1 MSREQGTV
9 VACFGRRVIVEDA
22 DGRQRPCLI
31 SGRRLRPVI
40 GDRVLWEELDHPGQ
54 GLVCE
59 ICPRDNSLDRP
70 DRRGKT
76 EVLAANLTQ
85 LIVVVAPMPAP
96 DPFLVDRYLAAA
108 AFMGAR
114 GAVLLNKI
122 DLADPS
128 ALDEA
133 RRSLCPLAQAG
144 YTVLETSAKS
154 GAGIEALQ
162 SLLDGQVSIL
172 VGQSGV
178 GKSSLLNALLPDAGA
193 DTGELSQGSGEGRH
207 VTTASRLFHLS
218 RGGKLVDSP
227 GVRDYAP
234 AAFDQAD
241 LTPGF
246 MEFVEPAA
254 QCKFSNCRH
263 LHEPGC
269 SVRAAVE
276 EGRIHPRRYESYK
289 RLARLMDRLRPG
301 Y

>member
-1 MSREQGTV
+1 M
-9 VACFGRRVIVEDA
+9 ACFGRRVIVEDSG
-22 DGRQRPCLI
+22 GRQRPCLV
-31 SGRRLRPVI
+31 SGRKLRPVI

-54 GLVCE
+54 GLVRD

-85 LIVVVAPMPAP
+85 LIVVVAPLPEP

-114 GAVLLNKI
+114 GAVVLNKI
-122 DLADPS
+122 DLADPE
-128 ALDEA
+128 LLGEV
-133 RRSLCPLAQAG
+133 RRTLLPLAEAG

-154 GAGIEALQ
+154 GSGIGALQ
-162 SLLDGQVSIL
+162 GLLDGQVSIL

-193 DTGELSQGSGEGRH
+193 DTGELSRSSGEGRH
-207 VTTASRLFHLS
+207 VTTTSRLFHLPL
-218 RGGKLVDSP
+218 GGDLVDSP

-246 MEFVEPAA
+246 MEFTDPAI

-269 SVRAAVE
+269 GVRAAVE
-276 EGRIHPRRYESYK
+276 DGRIHPRRYESYR
-289 RLARLMDRLRPG
+289 RLARLMDRLRPA